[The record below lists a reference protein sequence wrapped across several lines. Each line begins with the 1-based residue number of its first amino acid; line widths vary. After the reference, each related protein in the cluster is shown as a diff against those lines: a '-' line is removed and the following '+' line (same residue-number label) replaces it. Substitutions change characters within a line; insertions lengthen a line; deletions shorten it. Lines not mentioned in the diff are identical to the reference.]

1 VVLSR
6 LTEFLPALLATEGIN
21 MDRVHWLLLF
31 SVLAVGCSNATSPQI
46 GPSTSH
52 DEPAVRPLEASADA
66 TTPPKAPE
74 IQLHMTLPAAVPADE
89 PDLLIAKFTLRNG
102 SNSLISF
109 SVTGPEH
116 QETLIR
122 VLNDSLMRVPTSP
135 GAGVYMRRESD
146 YDTSADLVRI
156 EPGQEISWEKDV
168 SKCYTLSEGG
178 YLVRA
183 YVDIFSYE
191 APQPFS
197 RTISSNAVGLDIT
210 PASNKSVQ
218 QIRLE

>member
-1 VVLSR
+1 
-6 LTEFLPALLATEGIN
+6 
-21 MDRVHWLLLF
+21 MDRFHRLLLY
-31 SVLAVGCSNATSPQI
+31 SVLAAGCSNATSPQNE
-46 GPSTSH
+46 PSTSH

-89 PDLLIAKFTLRNG
+89 PELLIAHFVLRNG
-102 SNSLISF
+102 SDSLISL
-109 SVTGPEH
+109 SVMGPEH

-122 VLNDSLMRVPTSP
+122 VLDDSLMRFPTSP
-135 GAGVYMRRESD
+135 GAGVYMRRETD

-168 SKCYTLSEGG
+168 SKCYTLPEGG

-183 YVDIFSYE
+183 YVDVAVYG
-191 APQPFS
+191 APKPFG

-210 PASNKSVQ
+210 PASDK
-218 QIRLE
+218 

>member
-1 VVLSR
+1 
-6 LTEFLPALLATEGIN
+6 
-21 MDRVHWLLLF
+21 MDRIHRLLLF
-31 SVLAVGCSNATSPQI
+31 SVLAVGCSNASPPQN
-46 GPSTSH
+46 GPSISH
-52 DEPAVRPLEASADA
+52 DEPEVRSPETSAVTA
-66 TTPPKAPE
+66 TPNESPE

-89 PDLLIAKFTLRNG
+89 PELLIAHFVLRNG
-102 SNSLISF
+102 SDSLISL
-109 SVTGPEH
+109 SVMGPEH

-122 VLNDSLMRVPTSP
+122 VLDDSLMRVPTSP
-135 GAGVYMRRESD
+135 GAEIYMRRETD
-146 YDTSADLVRI
+146 YDTSAGLVRI
-156 EPGQEISWEKDV
+156 EPGQELSWEKDV

-183 YVDIFSYE
+183 YVDVFAYE

-210 PASNKSVQ
+210 PASNNSVQ